1 MSINIAFLKCEEI
14 LGRQLTAEEILIIGV
29 AYNYGYMAGM
39 NDREDKD
46 LVQKFEDNGEGEKNV
61 F

>member
-1 MSINIAFLKCEEI
+1 MSIDFTFLKAEEI
-14 LGRQLTAEEILIIGV
+14 LQRGLTAEEILIVGIG
-29 AYNYGYMAGM
+29 YNYGYLAGIR
-39 NDREDKD
+39 DREDKD